1 MRIAALGDAHLGRSA
16 FSATAPDG
24 ANQRETDFEESFT
37 AAVDLCLAQ
46 NPELVLW
53 LGDVFDHP
61 RPSYRSFLVAMRALA
76 KIRAHGVPL
85 VAISG
90 NHDTPRLPGNGNPYR
105 VLSEAFPEFTFAHR
119 MEYERVDV
127 GGTALHLV
135 PQTRTVEDARAA
147 LERADRERSLDHVN
161 VLVTHPLVSSVER
174 RYADINE
181 IELDDADLQSDL
193 VLLGH
198 YHFNLQVKPGVWY
211 AGSTDTFSFA
221 DDPDKAKGI
230 VVLDTETADCRH
242 VALTGQRPLVSLDAV
257 NCYGRGS
264 GEIAQEIQGQLE
276 RVPDGAV
283 ARLVLDGIA
292 PEVYR
297 LLDLHGIHH
306 DARNLLNVKLE
317 PRFDV
322 GALTVEELPEL
333 DTMAVRW
340 KAYVA
345 EQPLEG
351 VDADRVTATGAEY
364 LEKAIDAA
372 IDAGGD

>member
-46 NPELVLW
+46 SPDLVLW

-105 VLSEAFPEFTFAHR
+105 VLSEAFPEFTFAHT
-119 MEYERVDV
+119 MQYERVHV
-127 GGTALHLV
+127 AGTALHLV
-135 PQTRTVEDARAA
+135 PQTKTVEDARAA
-147 LERADRERSLDHVN
+147 LERADRERSGDHVN
-161 VLVTHPLVSSVER
+161 VLITHPLVSSVER

-181 IELDDADLQSDL
+181 IELDDADLKSDL

-198 YHFNLQVKPGVWY
+198 YHFHLQVKPGVWY

-230 VVLDTETADCRH
+230 VVLETETSTCRH
-242 VALTGQRPLVSLDAV
+242 IGLAGQRPLVTLDSV
-257 NCYGRGS
+257 NCYERGS
-264 GEIAQEIQGQLE
+264 AEIADEISGQLQH
-276 RVPDGAV
+276 V
-283 ARLVLDGIA
+283 AAGSVVRMALEGIA
-292 PEVYR
+292 PEAYR
-297 LLDLHGIHH
+297 LLDLHGIHQESRH
-306 DARNLLNVKLE
+306 LLNVKLE
-317 PRFDV
+317 PRFDA
-322 GALTVEELPEL
+322 GPLPVEDLPEL

-345 EQPLEG
+345 EQPLADT
-351 VDADRVTATGAEY
+351 DAERVSATGAEY

-372 IDAGGD
+372 LEAGGD